1 VLILVRHAM
10 PAIGPD
16 RRFEEGIVEQLAS
29 AGDRPL
35 LVATH
40 GMAMT
45 VWLTARL
52 RLAASGKTFGFR
64 MPIAWI
70 RMTRRSGESPICR
83 KHSPNYVR
91 QASLAFPGFG

>member
-45 VWLTARL
+45 VWLTARP
-52 RLAASGKTFGFR
+52 RLADPGSYWEDLRFPDAHRVDTDDE
-64 MPIAWI
+64 
-70 RMTRRSGESPICR
+70 TLRRITDLP
-83 KHSPNYVR
+83 
-91 QASLAFPGFG
+91 